1 MNKHQLFN
9 PDHRSKAPLAFIV
22 CLAVLMCAVLLA
34 SLIQKSFGRVF
45 VSNVAYTNFNGILIR
60 AKLLKPL
67 NVTSTHP
74 APGIIYIHG
83 YQNNRETGDAYCI
96 ELARRGM
103 VVLEIDAIGRG
114 NSGNPGEPDDPDFDP
129 SYGGKRSLKYLLSLP
144 YVDADR
150 IGLMGHSL
158 GAELVYTMALQD
170 TAVKALVISGFAYR
184 DDASTNMPQNM
195 LMIFGKYDE
204 FRKRMTATR
213 DFENEWMQTPQTRRV
228 FPVKNPKLGE
238 TYGDFENG
246 TARRVYMPKITHLRQ
261 SHSSAAVTQALE
273 WMKRAL
279 KPAENYWIPSNQQ
292 IWQIKEWSTLVAMV
306 ACFAS
311 LGPLGLMLLRT
322 SFFGS
327 LQSPVSGNYACTGRL
342 YIKAVVLNGVLMWLY
357 FPIIFTL
364 FGVHIYLVRIDK
376 VFPLMMTN
384 GIVWW
389 FLWIN
394 IIGFIF
400 FRSWFKKQNRDN
412 ELTLYDLGLSYREDR
427 FALDGIKIAKTVLLA
442 AILFAFAYLIEHT
455 LESIFL
461 VDFRFIFPFASDLTA
476 HRARLWFT
484 YFPFLLMGFIL
495 MGIFLHGQLRRPQ
508 KTTWLKTFVSWST
521 FNILVLIIPLILL
534 LLLQY
539 VPLFTIGA
547 IPFVGPGGMLIAYT
561 HNLFH
566 IIGVLIMVT
575 PISTWFY
582 QLTGKIYLGATL
594 NAALVTWMFV
604 SSQVIAPIP
613 V

>member
-1 MNKHQLFN
+1 MNTDYLFD
-9 PDHRSKAPLAFIV
+9 PDHRSKAPLAFII
-22 CLAVLMCAVLLA
+22 CLAVLIAAVLLA
-34 SLIQKSFGRVF
+34 SLTQRSFSKVS
-45 VSNVAYTNFNGILIR
+45 VSNVTYPNFNGILIR

-67 NVTSTHP
+67 NASSSQP
-74 APGIIYIHG
+74 APGIMYIHG

-114 NSGNPGEPDDPDFDP
+114 NSGIPGPPDHPDFDP
-129 SYGGKRSLKYLLSLP
+129 SYGGQRSLRYLLSLP
-144 YVDADR
+144 YVDPDR

-158 GAELVYTMALQD
+158 GAELVYKMALHN

-184 DDASTNMPQNM
+184 DDASTDMPQNM

-213 DFENEWMQTPQTRRV
+213 DFENEWMQTPQTHRV
-228 FPVKNPKLGE
+228 FSVKNPKLGE

-246 TARRVYMPKITHLRQ
+246 SARRVYMPNITHLHQ
-261 SHSSAAVTQALE
+261 SHSSAAVAQALE

-279 KPAENYWIPSNQQ
+279 KPAKENWIASNQQ
-292 IWQIKEWSTLVAMV
+292 VWQIKEWSTLVAML

-311 LGPLGLMLLRT
+311 LGPLGVMLLRT
-322 SFFGS
+322 SFFS
-327 LQSPVSGNYACTGRL
+327 PLQSPVSGNYACTGEA
-342 YIKAVVLNGVLMWLY
+342 YIKPVVLNGVLMWLY
-357 FPIIFTL
+357 FPLIFVL

-376 VFPLMMTN
+376 AFPLMMTN

-394 IIGFIF
+394 IIGFVF
-400 FRSWFKKQNRDN
+400 FRRWFKQQHRENN
-412 ELTLYDLGLSYREDR
+412 LTLYELGLSYREDR

-442 AILFAFAYLIEHT
+442 AILFLFAYLIEHT

-476 HRARLWFT
+476 YRAKLWFT
-484 YFPFLLMGFIL
+484 YFPFLLMAFVL
-495 MGIFLHGQLRRPQ
+495 LGIFLHGQLRRPQ
-508 KTTWLKTFVSWST
+508 KATWLKTFVSWST
-521 FNILVLIIPLILL
+521 FNILVLIIPLILF

-547 IPFVGPGGMLIAYT
+547 IPFVGPGGMFIAYT

-566 IIGVLIMVT
+566 IIGVLIMIT
-575 PISTWFY
+575 PLSTWFY
-582 QLTGKIYLGATL
+582 QLTGKIYLGAIL